1 MKLSQIQIDSKAV
14 EGGAWRDAVGL
25 PGVRF
30 RLRGAGNSEWEA
42 LQLKLRAQL
51 PLTARLADQIP
62 AEHARAI
69 TTELL
74 VGACLLDWEGIED
87 QAGAAVPFSADKAR
101 ELIGDPDF
109 RKLRDSIFA
118 TAAKLAEETVA
129 ERDAAA
135 KN

>member
-1 MKLSQIQIDSKAV
+1 MKLSQIQIDSAAI
-14 EGGAWRDAVGL
+14 EQGAWRDAVGL

-30 RLRGAGNSEWEA
+30 RLRGAGNSDWEA
-42 LQLKLRAQL
+42 LQEKLHRDL
-51 PLTARLADQIP
+51 PPAVKFADRIP
-62 AEHARAI
+62 AENARAI

-74 VGACLLDWEGIED
+74 VGACLLDWAGIEND
-87 QAGAAVPFSADKAR
+87 DGSAMLFSAAQAR
-101 ELIGDPDF
+101 ELLDDPDF

-129 ERDAAA
+129 DRDAAA

>member
-1 MKLSQIQIDSKAV
+1 MKLSQIQIDSKAI

-30 RLRGAGNSEWEA
+30 HLRGAGNSDWEA
-42 LQLKLRAQL
+42 LQAKLHAEL
-51 PLTARLADQIP
+51 PPAAKFADRIP
-62 AEHARAI
+62 AENAQAI

-87 QAGAAVPFSADKAR
+87 DVGAALPFAPAKAR
-101 ELIGDPDF
+101 ELLGDPDF
-109 RKLRDSIFA
+109 RKLRDSVFA
-118 TAAKLAEETVA
+118 TAARLSDETIA

>member
-30 RLRGAGNSEWEA
+30 SVRGAGNSDWEA
-42 LQLKLRAQL
+42 LQAQL
-51 PLTARLADQIP
+51 HAELPPEVKFAERIP
-62 AEHARAI
+62 AQHAQRI

-74 VGACLLDWEGIED
+74 VRACLLDWDGITD
-87 QAGAAVPFSADKAR
+87 DAGAALPCSADKAR
-101 ELIGDPDF
+101 ELLSDPDF